1 MKYPRIPIVIMNAS
15 YSAHD
20 PIDAFAIST
29 AIASGKPFI
38 AVCIANPQLRSAGET
53 EEDAVKRL
61 KELIKS
67 NCGLYGKGSIKYA
80 TISFDDEL
88 VEEIMTE

>member
-1 MKYPRIPIVIMNAS
+1 MKYPRIPIVVMNAT
-15 YSAHD
+15 YSTHD
-20 PIDAFAIST
+20 TIDAFAVSS
-29 AIASGKPFI
+29 AIVTGKPFM

-53 EEDAVKRL
+53 EEDAIKKL

-67 NCGLYGKGSIKYA
+67 NCGLYGKGFIKYA

-88 VEEIMTE
+88 VEEVMNE